1 MSKYGG
7 KPCCMKLTGGSGH
20 NMLTYKQGPDGL
32 QYQTRGSPA
41 ESQVANEDVIFLNT
55 AFRMSYYPI
64 F

>member
-1 MSKYGG
+1 
-7 KPCCMKLTGGSGH
+7 MKLTGGSGH